1 MTRHSALLAT
11 VGILLAIAACATT
24 GSDESQEYQGI
35 FSHGFEADV
44 FKPCG
49 SAEQWWATFPA
60 DAIDKY
66 NEMVEPYEPVMVR
79 VRGTI
84 SDRGPSGHLG
94 RYDRYMTVDTVLIMT
109 PAGAPRC

>member
-1 MTRHSALLAT
+1 MRSSIRALALLAI
-11 VGILLAIAACATT
+11 VAAACATAR
-24 GSDESQEYQGI
+24 SDEVREYQGI

-49 SAEQWWATFPA
+49 SAEQWWAVLPS
-60 DAIDKY
+60 DAIAKY
-66 NEMVEPYEPVMVR
+66 DEMVEPYQPVMVR

-94 RYDRYMTVDTVLIMT
+94 RYDRYMTVDSVLMMQ
-109 PAGAPRC
+109 PAGAARC